1 MTSLEP
7 EPIIVNANPAVD
19 QIQAGLRLTIVAAG
33 SVAGALGFV
42 HATHTIDS
50 LLLAVGPVA
59 AAVAYIW
66 ALVKTRVLSKKASAM
81 AAMLPFHVAQTK

>member
-1 MTSLEP
+1 MTDAGG
-7 EPIIVNANPAVD
+7 PIVVNANPAVD

-42 HATHTIDS
+42 RATHTIDG

-59 AAVAYIW
+59 ALIAYVW
-66 ALVKTRVLSKKASAM
+66 ALVKTRTLSLKASSM